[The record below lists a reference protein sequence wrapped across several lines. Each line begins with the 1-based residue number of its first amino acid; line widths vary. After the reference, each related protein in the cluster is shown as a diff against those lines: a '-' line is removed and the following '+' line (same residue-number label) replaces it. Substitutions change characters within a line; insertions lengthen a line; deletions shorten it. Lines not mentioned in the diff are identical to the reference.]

1 MTEQDRP
8 TSSLS
13 RRSLLGTGAAVA
25 GLGIAGLGTG
35 TAGAT
40 PGGTAETGAD
50 EERVPPARG
59 KTMIGVPF
67 ARHET
72 VRVGII
78 GLGNRGAS
86 MLPLFL
92 AVPGVRVTALCDT
105 NPAALAKAAKA
116 VRDAGQ
122 PEPATFGKGERA
134 YEQLCGREDVDFVY
148 IATPW
153 EWHVPMS
160 LAAMH
165 GGKHVGV
172 ECPMALTVAELW
184 QLVDASERTRRH
196 CIQLENCCYGRN
208 ELRLLRMVRAGV
220 FGEVLHGAGAYIHD
234 LRELLLSDTYYAAE
248 WRRAWH
254 TKLNADHYPT
264 HGLGPVAGYFGIN
277 RGDRLVRIT
286 SMATPALGMAEYRK
300 AHEEP
305 GDSSWKEHYVKGDTT
320 MSLLQTAGGK
330 VIRLQ
335 HNVSNP
341 YPYSRLNQVAGTKG
355 VFEDY
360 PPRIYVEPKHSGHKW
375 GSFEDFKSYDHWL
388 WTDIGP
394 GPGGHGGMDYLMLYR
409 TMQTM
414 RLGLVPEV
422 DVYDSAVWSAPVP
435 LSAESIRRKG
445 AAVPI
450 PDFTRGRWRDSSRP
464 TLDSPKPA

>member
-1 MTEQDRP
+1 MGASAAADPAAADQSGAGD
-8 TSSLS
+8 
-13 RRSLLGTGAAVA
+13 TGAA
-25 GLGIAGLGTG
+25 
-35 TAGAT
+35 
-40 PGGTAETGAD
+40 
-50 EERVPPARG
+50 PPSRG

-67 ARHET
+67 QRHDV
-72 VRVGII
+72 VRVGIV
-78 GLGNRGAS
+78 GLGNRGGS
-86 MLPLFL
+86 MIDMFL
-92 AVPGVRVTALCDT
+92 AVPWVRVTALCDT
-105 NPAALAKAAKA
+105 NAAAVERAAKK

-122 PEPATFGKGERA
+122 PEPARHVKGERA
-134 YEQLCGREDVDFVY
+134 YEQLCARDDVDFVY

-160 LAAMH
+160 LAALH

-172 ECPMALTVAELW
+172 ECPMALTLPELW

-196 CIQLENCCYGRN
+196 CVQLENCCYGQN

-264 HGLGPVAGYFGIN
+264 HGLGPVAGYFGVH
-277 RGDRLVRIT
+277 RGDRLARIT
-286 SMATPALGMAEYRK
+286 SMATPALGMAEYRQ

-320 MSLLQTAGGK
+320 MSLIQTALGK

-360 PPRIYVEPKHSGHKW
+360 PPRIYVEPRHSGHKW
-375 GSFEDFKSYDHWL
+375 GSFADFKEFDHWL

-394 GPGGHGGMDYLMLYR
+394 GPGGHGGMDYLMVYR

-414 RLGLVPEV
+414 KLGLAPEI
-422 DVYDSAVWSAPVP
+422 DVYDSAAWSAPVP
-435 LSAESIRRKG
+435 LSAESIKRKG
-445 AAVPI
+445 ASVAI
-450 PDFTRGRWRDSSRP
+450 PDFTRGKWRDKSRP